1 MDGRKA
7 PHLRELC
14 LETSRSLREMSLTAL
29 AKRIPLF
36 SSEVPSLQRL
46 ALCCDVPPVEFGPNL
61 ALPPS
66 MFPGLSELELTKM
79 GELDHSL
86 CLRMLY
92 GLPNLRIL
100 KVMDVKFGAA
110 VVARRS
116 QRVVLE
122 SLEELTLEDS
132 NILMLE
138 PLLRSLSTPN
148 LRLLSCIKVESFQF
162 FSSSMK
168 KNLSNLRK
176 LNLQCMQLSAAVEG
190 SKSKWMWK
198 LYSFMPELTSVHVDS
213 ASHGLT
219 APLMQC
225 GGPRGSRI
233 QRSENKRALLPAL
246 SEISA
251 SGFAGNEIVK
261 LVEARRDQGVPVKAV
276 CIDRSSVSSGVVSFK
291 HWEVLRGLVD
301 TLRWVDVDDD
311 GLKLYY

>member
-1 MDGRKA
+1 MIDLGIQMDRLKIDMDRLAINMDRLRYSIEHFGSGLAPFAYEHWDSDDSDPLAPFEKKISLLLQHAERWRCFHIVAAQPLHIHHFTELFAMDGRKA

-46 ALCCDVPPVEFGPNL
+46 ALCCDVPPVEFGPKL

-148 LRLLSCIKVESFQF
+148 LRLLSCIKVE
-162 FSSSMK
+162 
-168 KNLSNLRK
+168 
-176 LNLQCMQLSAAVEG
+176 
-190 SKSKWMWK
+190 
-198 LYSFMPELTSVHVDS
+198 
-213 ASHGLT
+213 
-219 APLMQC
+219 
-225 GGPRGSRI
+225 
-233 QRSENKRALLPAL
+233 
-246 SEISA
+246 
-251 SGFAGNEIVK
+251 
-261 LVEARRDQGVPVKAV
+261 
-276 CIDRSSVSSGVVSFK
+276 
-291 HWEVLRGLVD
+291 
-301 TLRWVDVDDD
+301 
-311 GLKLYY
+311 